1 MSAWDAY
8 IQNMQASGLKICGI
22 YGLDGNPWAQT
33 PEIKASQAEV
43 AAIISGIQ
51 SQNFSNGVQIGGVRY
66 TVIRFF
72 PDTVTAKC
80 RGAARDEEN
89 YLLHAALAKS
99 CIIVGGMSGPTERD
113 TAKIVEDI
121 RDYLVRSNF

>member
-8 IQNMQASGLKICGI
+8 IQNMKTSGLHVCGI
-22 YGLDGNPWAQT
+22 YGLEGSAWAQT
-33 PEIKASQAEV
+33 PEIKASQQEI
-43 AAIISGIQ
+43 AAIVSGIH

-66 TVIRFF
+66 TVIRYFS
-72 PDTVTAKC
+72 DTVTAKC
-80 RGAARDEEN
+80 RGAAKEEEN
-89 YLLHAALAKS
+89 YLVHAALAKT
-99 CIIVGGMSGPTERD
+99 CIIIGGMCGPSERD